1 MITVLVLYLITT
13 LIAAI
18 GLTLIY
24 GAYARWRWLVDPPT
38 DMRFYY
44 SQAVLKR
51 VFGVRFVVVYT
62 YCLGLMLIA
71 FAVWV
76 VVARWLFINP

>member
-1 MITVLVLYLITT
+1 MRIFIFYLITT
-13 LIAAI
+13 LIVAI

-24 GAYARWRWLVDPPT
+24 GAHARWRWLVDPPT

-51 VFGVRFVVVYT
+51 VFGVRFVVIYT
-62 YCLGLMLIA
+62 YFLGLMFIA
-71 FAVWV
+71 FAVWG
-76 VVARWLFINP
+76 VVARWFFINQ